1 MNLKTNK
8 LQGGGEY
15 LNLEDLLTNKR
26 RLNNEYK

>member
-8 LQGGGEY
+8 LQGGEY
-15 LNLEDLLTNKR
+15 LNLDDLLTNKR